1 LEQSQKIKAVTTPR
15 FEIILIQLP
24 SGQYCIGYEKPTD
37 EKPTLSEPI
46 TDLGMAMHMFDVKL
60 RELEGN

>member
-1 LEQSQKIKAVTTPR
+1 MEHSQKIKSVTTPR
-15 FEIILIQLP
+15 FEIILIQLS
-24 SGQYCIGYEKPTD
+24 SGQYCVGYERPSD

-46 TDLGMAMHMFDVKL
+46 TDLGMAMHMFEIKL